1 MPDAPSPRSPATRLL
16 LQPHRFEGLVVA
28 EIVDRPEHLAV
39 TDGYDHAERRFAL
52 DAARRATPP
61 DPPEE
66 HHAVISHIADLVR
79 FHLEAVELGAIG
91 VPEPPH
97 ALMAVIGALRPLD
110 QPLEHRVPLDF
121 RVCSQ
126 QERL

>member
-39 TDGYDHAERRFAL
+39 PDGYDHAERRFAL
-52 DAARRATPP
+52 DSARRATPP

-79 FHLEAVELGAIG
+79 FHLESVELCVLCA
-91 VPEPPH
+91 PESRH
-97 ALMAVIGALRPLD
+97 FLLSVICALRTLD
-110 QPLEHRVPLDF
+110 
-121 RVCSQ
+121 
-126 QERL
+126 